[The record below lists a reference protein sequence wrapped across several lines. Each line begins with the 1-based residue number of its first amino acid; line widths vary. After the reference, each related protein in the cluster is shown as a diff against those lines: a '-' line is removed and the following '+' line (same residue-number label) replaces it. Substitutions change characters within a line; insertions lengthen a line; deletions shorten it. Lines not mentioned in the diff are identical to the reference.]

1 MAEVIQPQKG
11 PQEMF
16 LSTPVDL
23 CVYGGAAGGGKTFA
37 LLLECLRHINNPK
50 FNALILRRN
59 STQIFTNGGLW
70 DNAAELY
77 PLAGGMAV
85 RTPKPMYKFPSGA
98 KIVFGHLERYSDA
111 ESYQGSQIP
120 LICCEES
127 TLIRMA
133 DGTKKPLSEIQIG
146 DMVETLHGGMPVT
159 AIGNRRLEE
168 CVEVENEYGEK
179 QIHSNTHKILTS
191 SGWVSYSE
199 MCTSYEFHQPLI
211 SSPIRCCDV
220 RKSCECLMQ
229 KYLKQKLL
237 PDSQCFHLRREALPC
252 LSNCRVQGLQEISSC
267 TALQAQENCCE
278 LSECDSRGLLRQ
290 ILDRRFLTQISRCH
304 KLEGHNSVR
313 ALFSCE
319 AQGALN
325 GIKFEDLKCRC
336 LEDSSLYGEPA
347 LLRKDSGLGGVLILD
362 GVVVRSRKG
371 LPSDGRG
378 KVRKRIHNRLQY
390 AHPYTGEEQ
399 IVEDA
404 DIEYHSCKIT
414 PLGKRWVIDITVST
428 TNHYITESGL
438 VNKNCFDE
446 LTHFDERSFWYMLSR
461 NRSTSGIHGYIRA
474 TTNPLPDMWV
484 TRLLDWY
491 IGEDGYAIPE
501 RSGVIRYFG
510 RVDGELIWGDTKQE
524 VIAQV
529 PSLDID
535 EVKSFT
541 FIASSLSDNQILL
554 QKDKGYLANLKAL
567 PLVEQERLLNG
578 NWKIAPAAGDF
589 FKRSQ
594 VEIVDFI
601 PNDVK
606 QWVRAW
612 DLAATA
618 NEDADATASVLLGK
632 RKDGTYI
639 VADVTN
645 NRMNASDVRNYVL
658 NTAKIDK
665 SKYKR
670 VKIRLSIDP
679 GQAGKE
685 QSESYVKMLSGF
697 AVSTKRES
705 GDKQTRAEP
714 VAAQWQHG
722 NVQVLS
728 ASWNDMFFNQLEQ
741 FGGVDVKHDDMV
753 DALANAFNELESAK
767 TAYAPPKSE
776 GLTKESYWMRG

>member
-1 MAEVIQPQKG
+1 M
-11 PQEMF
+11 
-16 LSTPVDL
+16 
-23 CVYGGAAGGGKTFA
+23 
-37 LLLECLRHINNPK
+37 
-50 FNALILRRN
+50 RRN

-85 RTPKPMYKFPSGA
+85 KTPKPMYKFPSGA

-120 LICCEES
+120 LI
-127 TLIRMA
+127 
-133 DGTKKPLSEIQIG
+133 
-146 DMVETLHGGMPVT
+146 
-159 AIGNRRLEE
+159 
-168 CVEVENEYGEK
+168 
-179 QIHSNTHKILTS
+179 
-191 SGWVSYSE
+191 
-199 MCTSYEFHQPLI
+199 
-211 SSPIRCCDV
+211 
-220 RKSCECLMQ
+220 
-229 KYLKQKLL
+229 
-237 PDSQCFHLRREALPC
+237 
-252 LSNCRVQGLQEISSC
+252 
-267 TALQAQENCCE
+267 
-278 LSECDSRGLLRQ
+278 
-290 ILDRRFLTQISRCH
+290 
-304 KLEGHNSVR
+304 
-313 ALFSCE
+313 
-319 AQGALN
+319 
-325 GIKFEDLKCRC
+325 
-336 LEDSSLYGEPA
+336 
-347 LLRKDSGLGGVLILD
+347 
-362 GVVVRSRKG
+362 
-371 LPSDGRG
+371 
-378 KVRKRIHNRLQY
+378 
-390 AHPYTGEEQ
+390 
-399 IVEDA
+399 
-404 DIEYHSCKIT
+404 
-414 PLGKRWVIDITVST
+414 
-428 TNHYITESGL
+428 
-438 VNKNCFDE
+438 CFDE

>member
-1 MAEVIQPQKG
+1 M
-11 PQEMF
+11 
-16 LSTPVDL
+16 
-23 CVYGGAAGGGKTFA
+23 
-37 LLLECLRHINNPK
+37 LECLRHIDNPK
-50 FNALILRRN
+50 YNALILRRN

-77 PLAGGMAV
+77 PLAGGKAV
-85 RTPKPMYKFPSGA
+85 KTPKPMYKFPSGA

-120 LICCEES
+120 LI
-127 TLIRMA
+127 
-133 DGTKKPLSEIQIG
+133 
-146 DMVETLHGGMPVT
+146 
-159 AIGNRRLEE
+159 
-168 CVEVENEYGEK
+168 
-179 QIHSNTHKILTS
+179 
-191 SGWVSYSE
+191 
-199 MCTSYEFHQPLI
+199 
-211 SSPIRCCDV
+211 
-220 RKSCECLMQ
+220 
-229 KYLKQKLL
+229 
-237 PDSQCFHLRREALPC
+237 
-252 LSNCRVQGLQEISSC
+252 
-267 TALQAQENCCE
+267 
-278 LSECDSRGLLRQ
+278 
-290 ILDRRFLTQISRCH
+290 
-304 KLEGHNSVR
+304 
-313 ALFSCE
+313 
-319 AQGALN
+319 
-325 GIKFEDLKCRC
+325 
-336 LEDSSLYGEPA
+336 
-347 LLRKDSGLGGVLILD
+347 
-362 GVVVRSRKG
+362 
-371 LPSDGRG
+371 
-378 KVRKRIHNRLQY
+378 
-390 AHPYTGEEQ
+390 
-399 IVEDA
+399 
-404 DIEYHSCKIT
+404 
-414 PLGKRWVIDITVST
+414 
-428 TNHYITESGL
+428 
-438 VNKNCFDE
+438 CFDE

-510 RVDGELIWGDTKQE
+510 RVDGELIWGNTKQE
-524 VIAQV
+524 VLDQV
-529 PSLDID
+529 PGLDED

-618 NEDADATASVLLGK
+618 SEDADATASVLMGK

-645 NRMNASDVRNYVL
+645 NRMNASDVRNFVL

-665 SKYKR
+665 AKYKR

-685 QSESYVKMLSGF
+685 QSESYIKMLAGF
-697 AVSTKRES
+697 AVTAQRES

-722 NVQVLS
+722 NVQVLEG
-728 ASWNDMFFNQLEQ
+728 SWNDVFFNQLEQ
-741 FGGVDVKHDDMV
+741 FGGFDTKHDDMV
-753 DALANAFNELESAK
+753 DALSNAFNELEKSK
-767 TAYAPPKSE
+767 TAYAPPKE
-776 GLTKESYWMRG
+776 EALTKESYWLR